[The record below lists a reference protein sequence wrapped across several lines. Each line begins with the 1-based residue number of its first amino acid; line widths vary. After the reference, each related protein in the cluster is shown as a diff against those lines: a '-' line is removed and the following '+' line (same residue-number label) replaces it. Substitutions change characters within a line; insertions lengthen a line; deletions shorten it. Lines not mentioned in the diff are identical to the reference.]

1 MASLDHVPTPA
12 PMTVSRE
19 REHGFS
25 SPGLMGSFGR
35 EDRRAP
41 RSHGVCGRATSKRH
55 TCSLRALVGGRVR
68 PPGSVC
74 THWPWDKPQTP
85 PPVHSPPG
93 SVLCPCVEWLP
104 LGDACKLGV
113 GRWPLEP
120 AGAAVA
126 QLGTQVPDR
135 KARCPPLS
143 PASLPHRTVWPLAG
157 RTIFVVMQPSPLLVP
172 MLPAYRRPS
181 VPSRSTGSEIGRRQ
195 ALWWGKSTGRA
206 DSWGRSLS
214 GQAERRER

>member
-1 MASLDHVPTPA
+1 MASLDHVPTPG

-25 SPGLMGSFGR
+25 SLGLMGSFGR
-35 EDRRAP
+35 GDRRAP
-41 RSHGVCGRATSKRH
+41 PGHGVCGRATSKRH

-74 THWPWDKPQTP
+74 THWPWYKPQTP
-85 PPVHSPPG
+85 PPVRSPPG
-93 SVLCPCVEWLP
+93 SVLGPCVEWLP

-113 GRWPLEP
+113 GGWPLEP

-143 PASLPHRTVWPLAG
+143 PASPPHRTVRPLAG
-157 RTIFVVMQPSPLLVP
+157 RTIFVVMQPSPLPAPL
-172 MLPAYRRPS
+172 LPAYRRPAVRLVQQGVKS
-181 VPSRSTGSEIGRRQ
+181 AEDRLFGG
-195 ALWWGKSTGRA
+195 GKRGE
-206 DSWGRSLS
+206 S
-214 GQAERRER
+214 GQLGEASLRTGGAT